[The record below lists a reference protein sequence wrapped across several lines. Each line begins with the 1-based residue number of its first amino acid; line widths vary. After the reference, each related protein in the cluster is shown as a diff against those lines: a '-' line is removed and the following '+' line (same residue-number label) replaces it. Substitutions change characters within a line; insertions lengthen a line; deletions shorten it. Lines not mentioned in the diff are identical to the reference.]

1 VKKLSLV
8 TVLSLA
14 TIVLVSTLSPV
25 AHAQGPDVY
34 FFDCNDIGM
43 VLDAYH
49 PGVTL
54 TIWGEFKDTYLTV
67 PMAYFVVEP
76 GQHNYIS
83 LEPWSLGLERDEYH
97 VVSIQST
104 DGFQVDYSEGPV
116 TCGVAPVRRLYLPLL
131 F

>member
-25 AHAQGPDVY
+25 ALAQGPDVY
-34 FFDCNDIGM
+34 HFNCYDIGLT
-43 VLDAYH
+43 LDAYH
-49 PGVTL
+49 PNVTV

-67 PMAYFVVEP
+67 PVSYFVVEP
-76 GQHNYIS
+76 GQHNYITW
-83 LEPWSLGLERDEYH
+83 EPWSTGLVRDEYH
-97 VVSIQST
+97 VVSIQAA
-104 DGFQVDYSEGPV
+104 DGFSVDYSEGPV
-116 TCGVAPVRRLYLPLL
+116 TCGKAPMRRVFLPLV